1 MMKIKKVIEQIE
13 HIFGRQTEGYMMQLI
28 NDALLDIGSTKQHLI
43 EEKKENLVEDKRW
56 YDIDDNMIDIIR
68 VEIKD
73 TNDRYVMIPKL
84 ADPHKILRGDTDDTA
99 SSWSD
104 TDAGDDSLT

>member
-1 MMKIKKVIEQIE
+1 MKIKRVIEQIE

-56 YDIDDNMIDIIR
+56 YNIDDNMIDIIR

-84 ADPHKILRGDTDDTA
+84 ADSHKLLK
-99 SSWSD
+99 
-104 TDAGDDSLT
+104 GDDE

>member
-1 MMKIKKVIEQIE
+1 MTAQQIISQVE
-13 HIFGRQTEGYMMQLI
+13 KLVGRQPEAYMFQLI
-28 NDALLDIGSTKQHLI
+28 NDALDDISSHKQNYTVSKTTNLI
-43 EEKKENLVEDKRW
+43 GYDRW
-56 YDIDDNMIDIIR
+56 YTLHDDVIDIDK

-84 ADPHKILRGDTDDTA
+84 ADPHRILRGDTDDTA
-99 SSWSD
+99 SSWVD

>member
-1 MMKIKKVIEQIE
+1 MKVKRVIEQIE

-56 YDIDDNMIDIIR
+56 YNIDDNMIDIIR

-84 ADPHKILRGDTDDTA
+84 ADSHKLLK
-99 SSWSD
+99 
-104 TDAGDDSLT
+104 GDDE